1 MHKDGETPLAQTLL
15 EVKNLKTYIQQKH
28 SQIRAVDGIDFHVD
42 KGETLCIVGESGC
55 GKSMTSLSVM
65 GLLPKPNGK
74 IVEGEIKL
82 NGKDLVKLTERQK
95 ADVRGNQI
103 SMIFQEP
110 MTSLNPVLTIG
121 NQMEEVL
128 LRHKAI
134 SKNEARE
141 RSIAMLKKVGFSRP
155 EQIIK
160 DYPHRLSGGMRQ
172 RVMIAMAMACEPEL
186 LIADEP
192 TTALDVTIQAQVL
205 ELMKDMKKEFGS
217 SIILITHDLGVVA
230 EMADRVV
237 VMYAGQVV
245 ETAPAY
251 TLFTEPKHPYTK
263 ALLESIPRLT
273 DERERLNSIP
283 GNVPSAANFP
293 SGCRFADRCPI
304 ATDACRE
311 HMPELREIIPGQQ
324 VRCSLV

>member
-1 MHKDGETPLAQTLL
+1 MAQTLL
-15 EVKNLKTYIQQKH
+15 EVKNLKTYIQQKNA
-28 SQIRAVDGIDFHVD
+28 QIRAVDGIDFHVD

-74 IVEGEIKL
+74 IVEGEILL
-82 NGKDLVKLTERQK
+82 NGKDLVQLSERQK
-95 ADVRGNQI
+95 ADVRGNLI

-110 MTSLNPVLTIG
+110 MTSLNPVITIG
-121 NQMEEVL
+121 NQMDEVL
-128 LRHKAI
+128 LRHKGI
-134 SKNEARE
+134 TKNEARS
-141 RSIAMLKKVGFSRP
+141 RSIEMLRKVGFARP
-155 EQIIK
+155 EQIVK
-160 DYPHRLSGGMRQ
+160 EYPHRLSGGMRQ

-205 ELMKDMKKEFGS
+205 ELMKEMKQEFGS

-245 ETAPAY
+245 ESASAH

-263 ALLESIPRLT
+263 GLIESIPRLS
-273 DERERLNSIP
+273 DNRERLNSIP

-293 SGCRFADRCPI
+293 SGCRFAARCPI
-304 ATDACRE
+304 ATDACRHE
-311 HMPELREIIPGQQ
+311 MPELREIIPGQH